1 MKLDD
6 KRLSE
11 IRAEAGRQIRYGED
25 GAKVVPA
32 WGRLNAYWWIGKEK
46 GAVDRMLV
54 DGLRKS
60 TAWPTFAREV
70 FARLHSGDRLADVD
84 EVAPEHAFAGRLH
97 KALEQLPE
105 WQRLARRCRGRSY
118 ESESAALRLARTLGK
133 ELPEQPDVRGARQ
146 RAGLL
151 RDDFEAVRADDPS
164 LLEPPPLVE
173 AERELAERAAEAE
186 GSARDLSPSAIRQA
200 ARRAIA
206 RADKDLDDMAKAGRA
221 LGWSAE
227 EGGEGAQVAAARKEA
242 IAEQLAASPRLREI
256 LELVGRMRNIMRECQ
271 ATKVR
276 RGVNEVT
283 DIEAGRDLARLLP
296 SELLQLK
303 NPLTRL
309 VLARKLTEGAALQYR
324 LEAEEPVAK
333 GPVVVA
339 IDDSGSMTGAPEIWS
354 KAIALALLDLAR
366 REGRP
371 FAFCLF
377 STRLVVDFIERQD
390 KRTPPE
396 SVLQILATHA
406 GGGTDFDPPLN
417 WACDVVGRYA
427 HLKDADLVFI
437 TDGECRASAATCKRL
452 AALPI
457 QCHGVAVGAALSR
470 QAGPG
475 SMAEFCDRLLTAQ
488 DFVPARDNSTELQTT
503 RAVLSI

>member
-1 MKLDD
+1 MKLDE

-11 IRAEAGRQIRYGED
+11 IRAEAGRQVRYGAD

-32 WGRLNAYWWIGKEK
+32 WGRLNAYWWVTKEK

-60 TAWPTFAREV
+60 TVWPTFAREV
-70 FARLHSGDRLADVD
+70 FARLHSGDRLADVA
-84 EVAPEHAFAGRLH
+84 EAAPEFAFARKLH
-97 KALEQLPE
+97 KAIEQLPE
-105 WQRLARRCRGRSY
+105 WQRLAKRCRGRSY
-118 ESESAALRLARTLGK
+118 ESEAGAYRLARAMAKQLA
-133 ELPEQPDVRGARQ
+133 EQPDVKGARQ

-151 RDDFEAVRADDPS
+151 RDDFEAARADDPT

-173 AERELAERAAEAE
+173 AERELAEREAEAE
-186 GSARDLSPSAIRQA
+186 QLARDLRPSAVRQA
-200 ARRAIA
+200 ARQAIA
-206 RADKDLDDMAKAGRA
+206 RAGEDLDDLSKASCA
-221 LGWSAE
+221 LGWSADE
-227 EGGEGAQVAAARKEA
+227 SGEPAQVAAARKEA

-276 RGVNEVT
+276 RGVSEVT

-309 VLARKLTEGAALQYR
+309 VLARKLTEGSALQYR

-339 IDDSGSMTGAPEIWS
+339 IDDSGSMGGAPEVWS

-377 STRLVVDFIERQD
+377 SQRLVVDFVEQPG
-390 KRTPPE
+390 KRTAPE
-396 SVLQILATHA
+396 SVLQMLAIHA
-406 GGGTDFDPPLN
+406 GGGTDFDPPIN
-417 WACDVVGRYA
+417 WACDVVGRYP
-427 HLKDADLVFI
+427 HLRDADLVFI

-452 AALPI
+452 AALPM
-457 QCHGVAVGAALSR
+457 QCHGVAVGAALSSQR
-470 QAGPG
+470 GPG
-475 SMAEFCDRLLTAQ
+475 SLADFCDRLLTAQ
-488 DFVPARDNSTELQTT
+488 DFVPARDNHSEIQAT